1 MVTFAVLFIFKR
13 RSNNGLSGPREAD
26 VRATKPILPPFA
38 QNKNLIGLKVFFLEI
53 VHPDLDSGKV
63 KGFSIFSFCTPP
75 GEISGLPLLSSSVHL
90 FYHRNTDIDIF
101 KICGYGYGV
110 GYYTSKKIF
119 YRDFRFLWK
128 RVIW

>member
-1 MVTFAVLFIFKR
+1 MVTFTVLFIFKR

-63 KGFSIFSFCTPP
+63 
-75 GEISGLPLLSSSVHL
+75 
-90 FYHRNTDIDIF
+90 
-101 KICGYGYGV
+101 
-110 GYYTSKKIF
+110 
-119 YRDFRFLWK
+119 
-128 RVIW
+128 